1 MGTHRL
7 VDRAPSLD
15 RVPTVAAAHVPYLLR
30 PPTRLSPALYRCFE
44 QELNCPQI
52 EAVLQNT
59 PNEAWHPPPKKLRK
73 MPKSSTLSL
82 AMRGKGGKDNANA
95 PMSPKSPRSP
105 NIPENGHFATPNAAF
120 QDLPQSPASPKPR
133 KDAKNIFSNFS
144 ANKSSSRLH
153 SQENTTRQISDQES
167 PSLYSNGRSG
177 SSTPDLGRP
186 VRTPNSDDNRSEV
199 VRLDQR
205 TESGLSNESTHTLG
219 DSSRRNTM
227 KPKKQGLL
235 ARSKSIKGD
244 ENSGTRTKLN
254 KAPPPQLSP
263 DIAGSWTTNGDGMS
277 LKTAPLEKGQSWRQN
292 MGIGKLRT
300 HSADRQDGSK
310 HAQRDDDHGM
320 RRDRAEQVSLASN
333 SYNESKGATLMSSLG
348 SGARKMGEKMD
359 SARKG
364 VFGKLGRSSS
374 NHESQVSIS
383 SEPYVCKI
391 IHKPLIEQTRLT
403 RISTRLEQSRDKTEF
418 WMPALPWRC
427 IDYLNMRGCEEE
439 GLYRVPGSA
448 QQVRYYERKFDTDR
462 DIDLISDPNLNDPNV
477 IGSLFKNWLRQL
489 PDEIFPKAIQAAI
502 QQECQG
508 AKTTPQ
514 MLKDELS
521 KLPPF
526 NYYLLFAIT
535 CHISLLHSCSE
546 FNKMNYNNLCICF
559 QPAIKIDAFC
569 FQFLILDWRN
579 CWQGC
584 WTEKDFLAEELS
596 YLSALENE
604 SQQQQQQQNQTPTP
618 ARNGQ
623 PQNSSKNKSSQ
634 QSPHMGHSQ
643 KSTSIRSNSTERN
656 KTSARALSLD
666 RNGRAT
672 PPNPSLILSEPSVVS
687 STRSRGGH
695 GERDSSTERAISSSD
710 SRDGLHAR
718 GPSKRAPRSVSTEVS
733 IDLDDGA
740 TPTQAQHSRG
750 PSEATQFRLDLRDP
764 PSSPFNIKF

>member
-1 MGTHRL
+1 
-7 VDRAPSLD
+7 
-15 RVPTVAAAHVPYLLR
+15 
-30 PPTRLSPALYRCFE
+30 
-44 QELNCPQI
+44 
-52 EAVLQNT
+52 
-59 PNEAWHPPPKKLRK
+59 
-73 MPKSSTLSL
+73 MPKSTALSL
-82 AMRGKGGKDNANA
+82 TMRGKAGKDNASA
-95 PMSPKSPRSP
+95 PMSPKSPASP
-105 NIPENGHFATPNAAF
+105 DFSRPDYAAPNPAF
-120 QDLPQSPASPKPR
+120 HNMPQSPASPKPR
-133 KDAKNIFSNFS
+133 KDSKNIFSNFS
-144 ANKSSSRLH
+144 ANKSSSRLNN
-153 SQENTTRQISDQES
+153 QENAQRHAPEQQYS
-167 PSLYSNGRSG
+167 PGLYSNARSG

-186 VRTPNSDDNRSEV
+186 VRTPNSDDNHSEIL
-199 VRLDQR
+199 RLEQR
-205 TESGLSNESTHTLG
+205 TESGMSNDLSGSHDDT
-219 DSSRRNTM
+219 SKRNTI
-227 KPKKQGLL
+227 KPRKQGLL
-235 ARSKSIKGD
+235 SRSRSIKGD
-244 ENSGTRTKLN
+244 ESSGSRSKLN
-254 KAPPPQLSP
+254 KAPPAQLSP
-263 DIAGSWTTNGDGMS
+263 DIMSSWTTNGEAMS
-277 LKTAPLEKGQSWRQN
+277 LRTAPMEKGQSWRQN
-292 MGIGKLRT
+292 IGIGKLRT

-310 HAQRDDDHGM
+310 STHRDEDNGP
-320 RRDRAEQVSLASN
+320 RRDKAEQISLASN
-333 SYNESKGATLMSSLG
+333 SFNESKGAGLISSLG

-374 NHESQVSIS
+374 NHESHTSIS
-383 SEPYVCKI
+383 NEPYVCRI

-448 QQVRYYERKFDTDR
+448 QQVRYYERKFDEDR

-508 AKTTPQ
+508 AKATPQ

-584 WTEKDFLAEELS
+584 WTEKDFLTDEIN
-596 YLSALENE
+596 YLGATEVE
-604 SQQQQQQQNQTPTP
+604 MQQQQVPVHTGPPQGSKPKISQPGTYGNPASKPT
-618 ARNGQ
+618 
-623 PQNSSKNKSSQ
+623 
-634 QSPHMGHSQ
+634 
-643 KSTSIRSNSTERN
+643 STRSNSTDHV
-656 KTSARALSLD
+656 KSATRALSSD

-672 PPNPSLILSEPSVVS
+672 PPNPVPMFPESSGASSIRMRGYAETSPERAS
-687 STRSRGGH
+687 STPDSHDSLHSRLSPRRPGAPGL
-695 GERDSSTERAISSSD
+695 TET
-710 SRDGLHAR
+710 
-718 GPSKRAPRSVSTEVS
+718 SV
-733 IDLDDGA
+733 DPDDDA
-740 TPTQAQHSRG
+740 TPTQAQHKRG
-750 PSEATQFRLDLRDP
+750 PSDTTQFRLDLRDP
-764 PSSPFNIKF
+764 PSSPFEIKF

>member
-1 MGTHRL
+1 
-7 VDRAPSLD
+7 
-15 RVPTVAAAHVPYLLR
+15 
-30 PPTRLSPALYRCFE
+30 
-44 QELNCPQI
+44 
-52 EAVLQNT
+52 
-59 PNEAWHPPPKKLRK
+59 

-82 AMRGKGGKDNANA
+82 AMRGKPKNKDDANG

-105 NIPENGHFATPNAAF
+105 DMPEDLDYAAPNASF
-120 QDLPQSPASPKPR
+120 HSMPQSPASPKPR
-133 KDAKNIFSNFS
+133 KDSKSIFSNFS
-144 ANKSSSRLH
+144 ANKSSSRLN
-153 SQENTTRQISDQES
+153 SQGNSIRQLPEQQHS

-177 SSTPDLGRP
+177 ASTPDLGRP
-186 VRTPNSDDNRSEV
+186 VRTPNSDGMATAAQTNSVSLTATDNRSEV
-199 VRLDQR
+199 LR
-205 TESGLSNESTHTLG
+205 TGSGNSN
-219 DSSRRNTM
+219 DSSDPHADSSKRNTI
-227 KPKKQGLL
+227 KPKKGILN
-235 ARSKSIKGD
+235 RSKSIKDG
-244 ENSGTRTKLN
+244 ESSGTRAKLN
-254 KAPPPQLSP
+254 KAPPGQLSP
-263 DIAGSWTTNGDGMS
+263 DIGGSWTTNGDGPP
-277 LKTAPLEKGQSWRQN
+277 LKPAPMDKGQSWR
-292 MGIGKLRT
+292 GIGKPRT
-300 HSADRQDGSK
+300 HSADRQDSSK
-310 HAQRDDDHGM
+310 QIPRDVDNGP
-320 RRDRAEQVSLASN
+320 RRDKSEQISLASS
-333 SYNESKGATLMSSLG
+333 SYNETKGHGFISKLG
-348 SGARKMGEKMD
+348 SGARNMGEKMD

-374 NHESQVSIS
+374 NHESQTPIS
-383 SEPYVCKI
+383 NEPYVCKI

-448 QQVRYYERKFDTDR
+448 QQVRYYERKFDEDR

-489 PDEIFPKAIQAAI
+489 PDEIFPKAVQTAI

-584 WTEKDFLAEELS
+584 WTEKDFLTDEINFLNHVQEV
-596 YLSALENE
+596 E
-604 SQQQQQQQNQTPTP
+604 SQQQQQQQEQQQQQQVQHNLQQQQQTPS
-618 ARNGQ
+618 RNGP
-623 PQNSSKNKSSQ
+623 PQSAGRSKGTNSPQVPPPKKPATMRSQSTDHVKSS
-634 QSPHMGHSQ
+634 SRG
-643 KSTSIRSNSTERN
+643 
-656 KTSARALSLD
+656 LSSE

-672 PPNPSLILSEPSVVS
+672 PPNPSLVLSEPSNNPVL
-687 STRSRGGH
+687 RMRGG
-695 GERDSSTERAISSSD
+695 GYSERETSPERVTSSSD
-710 SRDGLHAR
+710 SREGVQHAR
-718 GPSKRAPRSVSTEVS
+718 STPRAPPSVSTEASS
-733 IDLDDGA
+733 IDLDENA

-750 PSEATQFRLDLRDP
+750 PSESTQFRLDLRDP
-764 PSSPFNIKF
+764 PGSPFNIKF

>member
-1 MGTHRL
+1 
-7 VDRAPSLD
+7 
-15 RVPTVAAAHVPYLLR
+15 
-30 PPTRLSPALYRCFE
+30 
-44 QELNCPQI
+44 
-52 EAVLQNT
+52 
-59 PNEAWHPPPKKLRK
+59 

-82 AMRGKGGKDNANA
+82 TMRGKAGKENMNSQ
-95 PMSPKSPRSP
+95 PMSPKSPTSP
-105 NIPENGHFATPNAAF
+105 AMAEDGHFAQNAAF
-120 QDLPQSPASPKPR
+120 HNMPQSPASPKPR
-133 KDAKNIFSNFS
+133 KDSKHIFSNFS
-144 ANKSSSRLH
+144 ANKSSSRLNSH
-153 SQENTTRQISDQES
+153 DNTTRQVRDQQHS

-205 TESGLSNESTHTLG
+205 TESGLSNELAHALG
-219 DSSRRNTM
+219 DSSTPNTV

-235 ARSKSIKGD
+235 ARSRSIKGD
-244 ENSGTRTKLN
+244 ESHGSRTKLN

-263 DIAGSWTTNGDGMS
+263 DIVGSWTTGEDGMP
-277 LKTAPLEKGQSWRQN
+277 LRTAPMEKGQTWRQN

-310 HAQRDDDHGM
+310 HTMSHRDEDHGL
-320 RRDRAEQVSLASN
+320 RRDRAEQMSLTSN
-333 SYNESKGATLMSSLG
+333 SYNESRGATLMSSLG

-374 NHESQVSIS
+374 SHETQVSIS
-383 SEPYVCKI
+383 NEPYVCKI
-391 IHKPLIEQTRLT
+391 IHKPLVEQTRLT

-448 QQVRYYERKFDTDR
+448 QQVRYYERKFDTDG

-502 QQECQG
+502 QHECQG

-584 WTEKDFLAEELS
+584 WTEKDFLTEELDF
-596 YLSALENE
+596 LHTLEIERQQPPPSRNGPPPQHSGKSKG
-604 SQQQQQQQNQTPTP
+604 SQQLSHI
-618 ARNGQ
+618 GQ
-623 PQNSSKNKSSQ
+623 
-634 QSPHMGHSQ
+634 SQ
-643 KSTSIRSNSTERN
+643 KPTSTRSNSTDQN
-656 KTSARALSLD
+656 KTSTRALSLD
-666 RNGRAT
+666 SNGRAT
-672 PPNPSLILSEPSVVS
+672 PPNPSLVLPEPSVAPANATS
-687 STRSRGGH
+687 SRGGH
-695 GERDSSTERAISSSD
+695 GERETSTERTISSSE
-710 SRDGLHAR
+710 SRDGLPIR
-718 GPSKRAPRSVSTEVS
+718 GTPKLAPPPVSTGVPTEM
-733 IDLDDGA
+733 DDGA
-740 TPTQAQHSRG
+740 TPTQAQHGRG
-750 PSEATQFRLDLRDP
+750 PSDTTQFRLDLRDP
-764 PSSPFNIKF
+764 PGSPFNIKF

>member
-1 MGTHRL
+1 
-7 VDRAPSLD
+7 
-15 RVPTVAAAHVPYLLR
+15 
-30 PPTRLSPALYRCFE
+30 
-44 QELNCPQI
+44 
-52 EAVLQNT
+52 
-59 PNEAWHPPPKKLRK
+59 

-82 AMRGKGGKDNANA
+82 AMRGKAGKESTNA
-95 PMSPKSPRSP
+95 PMSPKSPKSP
-105 NIPENGHFATPNAAF
+105 SIPEESDFAMPHASF
-120 QDLPQSPASPKPR
+120 HKMPQSPASPKPR
-133 KDAKNIFSNFS
+133 KDSKNIFSNFAAS
-144 ANKSSSRLH
+144 RSSSRLN
-153 SQENTTRQISDQES
+153 SQENTTRQPAEQHPS
-167 PSLYSNGRSG
+167 PGLYSNGRSG

-186 VRTPNSDDNRSEV
+186 VRTPNSDDNRSEIL
-199 VRLDQR
+199 RLDQR
-205 TESGLSNESTHTLG
+205 TGSGLSNDPSDPHG
-219 DSSRRNTM
+219 DPSKRNTI
-227 KPKKQGLL
+227 KPKKPGLL
-235 ARSKSIKGD
+235 SRSKSIKGD
-244 ENSGTRTKLN
+244 DASSTRTKLN
-254 KAPPPQLSP
+254 KAPPAQLSP
-263 DIAGSWTTNGDGMS
+263 ELAGSWTNNGDGMQ
-277 LKTAPLEKGQSWRQN
+277 LRTAPIEKGQSWRQN

-310 HAQRDDDHGM
+310 HVQREDEHVA
-320 RRDRAEQVSLASN
+320 RRDRAEQVSLASS
-333 SYNESKGATLMSSLG
+333 SYNDKGPGLISSLG

-374 NHESQVSIS
+374 NHESQTSIS
-383 SEPYVCKI
+383 NEPYICKI

-448 QQVRYYERKFDTDR
+448 QQVRYYERKFDEDR

-508 AKTTPQ
+508 AKSTPQ

-584 WTEKDFLAEELS
+584 WTEKDFLNDELDF
-596 YLSALENE
+596 LSAVEME
-604 SQQQQQQQNQTPTP
+604 SQQQQQQQQQLSQQQQQHPPT
-618 ARNGQ
+618 RNGHAQ
-623 PQNSSKNKSSQ
+623 ISRNKSSQ
-634 QSPHMGHSQ
+634 PASYVGQPP
-643 KSTSIRSNSTERN
+643 KPTSTRSNSTDHMKSSIR
-656 KTSARALSLD
+656 TLSMD
-666 RNGRAT
+666 TNGRAI
-672 PPNPSLILSEPSVVS
+672 PSNSSIVLSDATQASVPRA
-687 STRSRGGH
+687 RSGH
-695 GERDSSTERAISSSD
+695 GENSPERYTAVSD
-710 SRDGLHAR
+710 SRDEHVSRDMPQRGLSA
-718 GPSKRAPRSVSTEVS
+718 VTTELP
-733 IDLDDGA
+733 IETDEDA
-740 TPTQAQHSRG
+740 TPTQAQHGRG
-750 PSEATQFRLDLRDP
+750 LSDSTQFRLDLRDP
-764 PSSPFNIKF
+764 PGSPFNIKF